1 MNIIKPLTDDEK
13 LLIKRCEELY
23 SRADLGTLST
33 TAVLS
38 PRERYI
44 IENRLGYMF
53 SGGDDS
59 PLCFFWGGFKSAQ
72 RTILCFAPSYYR
84 YSLAENGEP
93 FSACRHE
100 LTQVIVPLRIKTGG
114 YVKLAHRDFLG
125 AIIGLGVERSSV
137 GDILTDDDG
146 AIVFVSASVSGLL
159 KTELVYVGRDKVHVN
174 DILLPEDFDQAP
186 AFEPVHGTVAS
197 PRLDAV
203 VSELANCSRETAKT
217 VIKQGFVEHNYFTA
231 EEPDAVVT
239 AGDIISVR
247 KTGGTKGGK
256 YTVDSID
263 ERSAKGRLRLTAR
276 RYT

>member
-146 AIVFVSASVSGLL
+146 AIVFVSASVCDR
-159 KTELVYVGRDKVHVN
+159 KRK
-174 DILLPEDFDQAP
+174 
-186 AFEPVHGTVAS
+186 
-197 PRLDAV
+197 
-203 VSELANCSRETAKT
+203 NCLYR
-217 VIKQGFVEHNYFTA
+217 
-231 EEPDAVVT
+231 
-239 AGDIISVR
+239 
-247 KTGGTKGGK
+247 
-256 YTVDSID
+256 
-263 ERSAKGRLRLTAR
+263 
-276 RYT
+276 